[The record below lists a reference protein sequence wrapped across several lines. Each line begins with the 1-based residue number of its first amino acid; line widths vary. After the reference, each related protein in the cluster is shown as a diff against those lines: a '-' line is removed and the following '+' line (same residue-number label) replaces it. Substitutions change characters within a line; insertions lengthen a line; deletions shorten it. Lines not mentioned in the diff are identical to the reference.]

1 MAVGA
6 LEGAPVPPRQPAVPT
21 QACGTAAAQ
30 LQQQAR
36 LQAALARRLPP
47 AAIVPLDGG
56 YLVVRRRGS
65 AGGGASATTA
75 EAPYAW
81 SEAREHRYQ
90 AQLRSLCAL
99 ARLRL
104 ALPLCPDAHPEQR
117 FCAVAAGAA
126 AAS

>member
-1 MAVGA
+1 MSCAA
-6 LEGAPVPPRQPAVPT
+6 LTPPQG
-21 QACGTAAAQ
+21 CEAA
-30 LQQQAR
+30 LVERLVR